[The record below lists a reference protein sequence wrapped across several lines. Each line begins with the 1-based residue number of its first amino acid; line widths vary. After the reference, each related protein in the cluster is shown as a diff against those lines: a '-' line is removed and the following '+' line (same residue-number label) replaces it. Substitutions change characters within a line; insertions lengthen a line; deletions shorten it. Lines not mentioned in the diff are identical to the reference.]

1 MKKLKLTSVLAVFLG
16 IMLLVSCGEELM
28 KDPILDVS
36 VSKVDFDEEG
46 GIMEITIS
54 SNDDWSISH
63 QAQAWLQLSQSK
75 GSSGSASIELTVSPN
90 ATGLTRTA
98 ILNITSPNGQARR
111 INVSQISTIYPSYNT
126 SPLPPDATGMSSNAV
141 ELAAKMGLGWNLG
154 NTLEAIINGVGDE
167 TFWGNP
173 KTTKEYID
181 FVKATGFN
189 TIRLPVAWDVYL
201 SNEETAKI
209 DPQWLD
215 RVKEVVQYCIDND
228 MYVLL
233 NIHWDGGWLESN
245 CTPAKK
251 DEVNAKQKAYW
262 QQIATHFRDYDEHL
276 MFASANEPEVHN
288 AVEME
293 VLLSYHQTFVNA
305 VRSTGGRNSY
315 RVLVVQGPGT
325 NIERTYELMHT
336 LPTDEIEGRMMAEV
350 HYYTPS
356 QFCILFEDVSWG
368 SMAYYWGQGNNS
380 TLEPDRN
387 STYGDEAE
395 AAKSFAL
402 SKKQFVDKGIPV
414 LLGEYGA
421 YRRHKSANVPMDLE
435 LHHKSVDDWTY
446 YITSLAIQN
455 GMIPFW
461 WDTGAAL
468 DRSNYTVKDQRTI
481 AKLLEALQDN

>member
-1 MKKLKLTSVLAVFLG
+1 MKTKEFTRLLAILFG
-16 IMLLVSCGEELM
+16 IMVLVSCGEEGEI
-28 KDPILDVS
+28 DPLLDVS
-36 VSKVDFDEEG
+36 ITKADFDEEG
-46 GIMEITIS
+46 GVKEFTIT
-54 SNDDWSISH
+54 SNNDWSISNL
-63 QAQAWLQLSQSK
+63 APTWLQLSQLT
-75 GSSGSASIELTVSPN
+75 GNSGSTSIQITVTPN
-90 ATGLTRTA
+90 ATGLTRST
-98 ILNITSPNGQARR
+98 ILNISSLNGQARR
-111 INVSQISTIYPSYNT
+111 ITVSQISTIYPSYNT
-126 SPLPPDATGMSSNAV
+126 SPLPPDPTGMSSNAV

-173 KTTKEYID
+173 KTTKAYID

-189 TIRLPVAWDVYL
+189 SIRLPVAWDVYVT
-201 SNEETAKI
+201 NVETAEI
-209 DPQWLD
+209 DPNWLD

-233 NIHWDGGWLESN
+233 NIHWDGGWLERN

-262 QQIATHFRDYDEHL
+262 EQIATHFRDYDEHL

-288 AVEME
+288 AVEMA

-315 RVLVVQGPGT
+315 RVLVIQGPGT
-325 NIERTYELMHT
+325 NIERTYELMPN

-356 QFCILFEDVSWG
+356 QFCILFEDASWG
-368 SMAYYWGQGNNS
+368 RMAYYWGQGNYS
-380 TLEPDRN
+380 TIQEDRN

-414 LLGEYGA
+414 ILGEYGA
-421 YRRHKSANVPMDLE
+421 YRRHESANVPMDLE

-468 DRSNYTVKDQRTI
+468 DRRNYTVKDQRTI
-481 AKLLEALQDN
+481 NKLLEAIK